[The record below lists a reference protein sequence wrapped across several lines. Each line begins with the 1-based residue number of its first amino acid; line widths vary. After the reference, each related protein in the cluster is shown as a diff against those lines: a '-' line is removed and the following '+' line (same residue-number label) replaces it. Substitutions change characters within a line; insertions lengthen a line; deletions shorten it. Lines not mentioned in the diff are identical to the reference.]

1 MKRTNWDWAEID
13 SWRYDE
19 KLSYT
24 QIQVKTLEKYG
35 KKISKGTLAYHYGVN
50 QKEKT
55 DLRKKKRIE
64 KIGIDFYRFEKS
76 VSRFKNRS
84 RKQPI
89 IVDFGILSP
98 WDRFRNKV
106 RKFRY
111 KKEEEVTPMYTAN
124 DVKNY
129 FWPDN
134 TSRCGHEYPYIK
146 CYLTGRIINVEDTT
160 THFDHI
166 NPKGGNGI
174 DNLGFACKEANQA
187 KSDLYL
193 DDFYNLCDEIL
204 KYKNERSQK
213 RGAVGSP

>member
-1 MKRTNWDWAEID
+1 
-13 SWRYDE
+13 
-19 KLSYT
+19 
-24 QIQVKTLEKYG
+24 
-35 KKISKGTLAYHYGVN
+35 
-50 QKEKT
+50 
-55 DLRKKKRIE
+55 
-64 KIGIDFYRFEKS
+64 
-76 VSRFKNRS
+76 
-84 RKQPI
+84 
-89 IVDFGILSP
+89 
-98 WDRFRNKV
+98 
-106 RKFRY
+106 
-111 KKEEEVTPMYTAN
+111 MYTAN

-174 DNLGFACKEANQA
+174 DNLGFACIEANQA

-213 RGAVGSP
+213 RGAVGSR